1 MTSEPNTP
9 IRGDEQE
16 WRALGERLRS
26 AREYLGLSQ
35 HEVSELLGVSRPAVT
50 QMEAGRRKVS
60 TLELREFARLYRR
73 PYEWLVGENDDEPAD
88 DVTQALYRTTR
99 DLSPADRAQLLN
111 FAQFLSAAGGPPPAP
126 DESNT

>member
-1 MTSEPNTP
+1 MSDETAP
-9 IRGDEQE
+9 IRDDDQE
-16 WRALGERLRS
+16 WKALGERLRA

-73 PYEWLVGENDDEPAD
+73 PYAWLVGEEDDQPAD
-88 DVTQALYRTTR
+88 DALTQALYRTTR
-99 DLSPADRAQLLN
+99 ELSEQDRAQLLN

-126 DESNT
+126 EDDS

>member
-1 MTSEPNTP
+1 MSDDTAP
-9 IRGDEQE
+9 IRDDEQE
-16 WRALGERLRS
+16 WRALGERLRE

-73 PYEWLVGENDDEPAD
+73 PYEWLVGEGGDQPPDDA
-88 DVTQALYRTTR
+88 VTQALYRTTR
-99 DLSPADRAQLLN
+99 DLSERDRAQLLN
-111 FAQFLSAAGGPPPAP
+111 FAQFLSGAGGPPPAP
-126 DESNT
+126 EDGS